1 MTMTH
6 LSATEAVW
14 TFVGKIGN
22 FHIPILAQDL
32 QSEISFQSTWS
43 SQLALLLIDACP
55 TNPYLPLLQHLFFI
69 LEAFI
74 GPQE

>member
-1 MTMTH
+1 MTH

-14 TFVGKIGN
+14 TFVEKIGN

-32 QSEISFQSTWS
+32 QPEISFRPTLS
-43 SQLALLLIDACP
+43 SQLGLLLKDACP
-55 TNPYLPLLQHLFFI
+55 TNPYFPLLQHLFFI